1 MIAPWNTLVL
11 APICSSIPFISSSNV
26 RLSAVSEPLI
36 GSSSS
41 TLPAPKPVTWPC
53 VETAYIS
60 PPAAVRQRLLEAF
73 SFSSLDCGNSSLYRL
88 SCMIDLTVSE
98 LSATS
103 TSEYDRCKNLHL
115 GFRAKHQLIN
125 DLITSS
131 VLPYRGAMLM
141 ISLLHLPST
150 TSCKAFIIFSWCSA
164 TIKLRLYWA
173 LNIALV

>member
-1 MIAPWNTLVL
+1 MIIIIGVLRLLVRLRIVFSNRKLIRSRTISESASSGLIGSSIMIAPWNTLAL

-73 SFSSLDCGNSSLYRL
+73 SFSSLDCGNSSLYKL
-88 SCMIDLTVSE
+88 SCIIDLTVSE

-103 TSEYDRCKNLHL
+103 TSE
-115 GFRAKHQLIN
+115 
-125 DLITSS
+125 
-131 VLPYRGAMLM
+131 
-141 ISLLHLPST
+141 
-150 TSCKAFIIFSWCSA
+150 
-164 TIKLRLYWA
+164 
-173 LNIALV
+173 

>member
-125 DLITSS
+125 DLITNS
-131 VLPYRGAMLM
+131 VLCDTRPSAIKLWSFSTSRCTSSCSSCG
-141 ISLLHLPST
+141 SLET
-150 TSCKAFIIFSWCSA
+150 TSSK
-164 TIKLRLYWA
+164 
-173 LNIALV
+173 